1 MVVMRYGTKNLV
13 KAANEGNVEAQL
25 LTSALLMLHEQP
37 MYALATPDE
46 LLRDLILYHRK
57 LIDERR
63 KPAQ

>member
-1 MVVMRYGTKNLV
+1 MRYGTKNLV

-37 MYALATPDE
+37 MYVLATPDE